1 MTLRSYQQQCLNSLN
16 NNDQKSLVNMW
27 CGTGKTRIFTYHIF
41 QKKYDLNVLVFPSLA
56 LINQYNID
64 YILNENYTEFSDYT
78 FLSFCSD
85 NKKQI
90 SDNKGKETYICIL

>member
-1 MTLRSYQQQCLNSLN
+1 LLICGAV
-16 NNDQKSLVNMW
+16 LVKLEYLL
-27 CGTGKTRIFTYHIF
+27 TIFF
-41 QKKYDLNVLVFPSLA
+41 KKKYDLNILVFPSLE

-85 NKKQI
+85 N
-90 SDNKGKETYICIL
+90 